1 MSRIPRQRLNA
12 FLDMLA
18 AERGAARNTL
28 DAYERD
34 ISDYLVFLGGKPLE
48 GVSAD
53 EIRGIAVFPLQ
64 GVAEGSIPPH
74 ERGFFPHE
82 TPPFVEIAAY

>member
-1 MSRIPRQRLNA
+1 MSRLARQRLNA

-34 ISDYLVFLGGKPLE
+34 IADYIEFLGRRAPGD
-48 GVSAD
+48 AT
-53 EIRGIAVFPLQ
+53 A
-64 GVAEGSIPPH
+64 
-74 ERGFFPHE
+74 
-82 TPPFVEIAAY
+82 